1 MRLIH
6 GRYKL
11 LDLLAETNML
21 DIAVEEIFPGEGL

>member
-1 MRLIH
+1 MRLIRQ
-6 GRYKL
+6 RYTL